1 MSPLEPA
8 GVLAAIERAIKR
20 HYHEHRPGPRALR
33 NPLLNAPCHRCAM
46 AQAYNGNGGL
56 QWPARMREVIEN
68 IEPVNAPSCYRV
80 SLLSGSLEVRARLKS
95 VDDLDLLMNV
105 LESNRAFFV
114 KNDLLAAEVLTLT

>member
-1 MSPLEPA
+1 
-8 GVLAAIERAIKR
+8 
-20 HYHEHRPGPRALR
+20 
-33 NPLLNAPCHRCAM
+33 M
-46 AQAYNGNGGL
+46 AQACNGNGQL
-56 QWPARMREVIEN
+56 QWPARVREVIEN

>member
-1 MSPLEPA
+1 
-8 GVLAAIERAIKR
+8 
-20 HYHEHRPGPRALR
+20 
-33 NPLLNAPCHRCAM
+33 M
-46 AQAYNGNGGL
+46 AHAYNGNGRL
-56 QWPARMREVIEN
+56 QWPAKVREVIEN

-80 SLLSGSLEVRARLKS
+80 SLLNGSPEVRARLKS